1 MVLFLALARCS
12 EAVVVIAKRAEA
24 YKHLQNLIMPQL
36 FVNSLGRLN
45 TWE

>member
-12 EAVVVIAKRAEA
+12 EAVVVIAKRTEA
-24 YKHLQNLIMPQL
+24 YKHLQNLVMPQL